1 MKAAIGECQSG
12 TALTRIQPGS
22 PRQPANVGRDS
33 QRRLREWRGFCAV
46 DAIEDVPEPIS
57 VRT

>member
-1 MKAAIGECQSG
+1 MKAAIGEGPSG
-12 TALTRIQPGS
+12 AALTRIQPGS

-33 QRRLREWRGFCAV
+33 RRRWQEWLDFCV
-46 DAIEDVPEPIS
+46 VEAIDDVPEPIS